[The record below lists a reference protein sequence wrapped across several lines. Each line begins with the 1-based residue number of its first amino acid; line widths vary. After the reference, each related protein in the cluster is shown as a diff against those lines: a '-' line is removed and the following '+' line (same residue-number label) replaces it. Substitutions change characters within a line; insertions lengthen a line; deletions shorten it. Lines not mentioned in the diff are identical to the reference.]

1 MGFKAP
7 LPSDWYSGTVTQQ
20 LRKVAKNETQITDV
34 KLIIK
39 RQKTPC
45 TYETLCAVSI
55 DAFHN
60 PKSAFDE

>member
-1 MGFKAP
+1 MGFIAP

-39 RQKTPC
+39 RP
-45 TYETLCAVSI
+45 EDTLHLQ
-55 DAFHN
+55 D
-60 PKSAFDE
+60 PK